1 MSPTIKSL
9 IRENRKLQRQLD
21 NQTATEEL
29 VLARIDELFQS
40 KTSIRVPSPGKARP
54 RSKHAPIGVLHFT
67 DQQIGKVTKSYNTAV
82 AAARTTEL
90 ARETV
95 SCLKGHHEKQGINE
109 IHVYLGGDTVEGE
122 TIFAGQAWVVDSN
135 VLDQAVKNAPAMI
148 VGMLLYFLEHFETV
162 KVFAVSGNHGRSG
175 LKGGNQSPAT
185 NWDTV
190 AYFVAKL
197 LLEKTDPLAAKRCT
211 WDIAEDFYCL
221 DTVFPGH
228 SNLIVHGDQ
237 IQGGGSG
244 GLPMLGIQKKIVGWQ
259 QLLPH
264 FSSLYVGHFHQ
275 FASGFWNN
283 VAWYLGGTLESDNEW
298 ARRDLAAGGRPMQR
312 LQIWAAKYGAV
323 VDLPIRLT

>member
-9 IRENRKLQRQLD
+9 IRENRRLQRLLD
-21 NQTATEEL
+21 NHTAIGEL
-29 VLARIDELFQS
+29 VLARIDELFQA
-40 KTSIRVPSPGKARP
+40 KTSIKVPRRGKVKART
-54 RSKHAPIGVLHFT
+54 SKTPIGVLHFT
-67 DQQIGKVTKSYNTAV
+67 DQQVGKTTKSYSTKV
-82 AAARTTEL
+82 AGARTLEL
-90 ARETV
+90 AQETV
-95 SCLKGHHEKQGINE
+95 SCLKGHHEKQGIDE

-148 VGMLLYFLEHFETV
+148 VGMLLFFLEHFETV

-190 AYFVAKL
+190 CYHVTKL
-197 LLEKTDPLAAKRCT
+197 LLEKTDPAAAKRCI

-221 DTVFPGH
+221 DNIFPGH
-228 SNLIVHGDQ
+228 ANLVVHGDQ
-237 IQGGGSG
+237 ILGGGPG
-244 GLPMLGIQKKIVGWQ
+244 GLPMLGIQRKIAGWQ

-264 FSSLYVGHFHQ
+264 FNSLYVGHFHQ
-275 FASGFWNN
+275 YASGFWNN

-312 LQIWAAKYGAV
+312 LQIWAEKYGAV